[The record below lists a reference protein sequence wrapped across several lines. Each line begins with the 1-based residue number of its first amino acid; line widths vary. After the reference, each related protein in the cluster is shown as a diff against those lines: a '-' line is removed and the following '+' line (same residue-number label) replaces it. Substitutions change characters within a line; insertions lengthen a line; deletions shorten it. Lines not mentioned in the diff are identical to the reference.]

1 MALTTTTQV
10 LPNRLPDNQNIEV
23 LVTGGAG
30 YIGSHAVRA
39 LSQSGYSV
47 VVLDNLSAGH
57 LEAITTAGD
66 FKLYQADLQ
75 DRAAVDACFQ
85 QHRFRGVIHF
95 AGATLVG
102 ESVKEP
108 EKYYGVNVI
117 GGLNLLSAC
126 QRFGVRHVVFS
137 STCAT
142 YGVPKEVPI
151 VETHPQHPINPYGRT
166 KLAFEHMLESF
177 DQAHG
182 ITYLA
187 LRYFNAAGA
196 DPSGEMGEDH
206 HPETHLIPNVYRAAL
221 GQLDHLTVFGTDYP
235 TADGTCVRD
244 YIHVSDLAL
253 AHVAGFEYLM
263 RGGKS
268 DYLNLGTGK
277 GYSVLEVI
285 KACEEICGKKLN
297 VQMAPRRE
305 GDAPGLVAQNRKAR
319 EVLGFECLRSDL
331 RLICEDAWRWH
342 SRHPH
347 GYRTK

>member
-10 LPNRLPDNQNIEV
+10 LPSRMPENRNIEV

-57 LEAITTAGD
+57 LEAITAAGD

-75 DRAAVDACFQ
+75 DKQAVDAVFK
-85 QHRFRGVIHF
+85 QHRFLSVIHF

-102 ESVKEP
+102 ESVKDP

-126 QRFGVRHVVFS
+126 KRFGVRHVVFS

-142 YGVPKEVPI
+142 YGVPREVPI
-151 VETHPQHPINPYGRT
+151 GEDHTQVPINPYGRT
-166 KLAFEHMLESF
+166 KLAFEHMLESY
-177 DQAHG
+177 DDAHG

-196 DPSGEMGEDH
+196 DPSGDLGEDH
-206 HPETHLIPNVYRAAL
+206 EPETHLIPNIFRTVL
-221 GQLDHLTVFGTDYP
+221 GQLDHLTVFGRDYP
-235 TADGTCVRD
+235 TPDGTCVRD

-253 AHVAGFEYLM
+253 AHVTGFEYLV

-268 DYLNLGTGK
+268 ARLNLGTGK
-277 GYSVLEVI
+277 GYSVLDLI
-285 KACEEICGKKLN
+285 KACEAVCGKKIR
-297 VQMAPRRE
+297 VEFAARRE
-305 GDAPGLVAQNRKAR
+305 GDAPALVAKTGKAR
-319 EVLGFECLRSDL
+319 EVLGFECLRGDIHT
-331 RLICEDAWRWH
+331 ICEDAWRWH
-342 SRHPH
+342 SRHPR
-347 GYRTK
+347 GYRS